1 MAMTR
6 DPHGT
11 AGPAPTVGQAV
22 AAVASAAAQAAAV
35 AGAEAVAALAVHLHT
50 VPAGEHPWRQCQQ
63 LCSRESREA
72 QTAVTV
78 V

>member
-1 MAMTR
+1 MVMTR

-11 AGPAPTVGQAV
+11 AGPAPKVGQAV
-22 AAVASAAAQAAAV
+22 AAAAAQAAAV

-50 VPAGEHPWRQCQQ
+50 IPAGEHPWCQCQQ

-78 V
+78 VS